1 MVEEKINELRKEFVM
16 IKTFEMKPNF
26 KYLGEKYGLDPRTV
40 KKYYEG
46 YEGKPTTRNKPS
58 MLDDLKGTIKEKLSL
73 NGIKISSLY
82 FYLVNEKDYKGS
94 YSNLTYYIRNDEELK
109 IKHSETVNV
118 RYETEPGED
127 IIGIIKKINI
137 EVNNRTNSTTNMKPI
152 LLYMKEKEY
161 LQPLPSNDVL
171 EYYMN
176 LSKAVKVQNTSLINY
191 KGCEYSVPSKFINK
205 TLKVKERDNKLYI
218 YNNTELVVIHDI
230 SDKKINYKEDH
241 YVEGLKKSMPNKTE
255 EDIEKLAKKNLKLFD
270 EILNNGKKD

>member
-1 MVEEKINELRKEFVM
+1 
-16 IKTFEMKPNF
+16 
-26 KYLGEKYGLDPRTV
+26 
-40 KKYYEG
+40 
-46 YEGKPTTRNKPS
+46 
-58 MLDDLKGTIKEKLSL
+58 
-73 NGIKISSLY
+73 
-82 FYLVNEKDYKGS
+82 
-94 YSNLTYYIRNDEELK
+94 
-109 IKHSETVNV
+109 
-118 RYETEPGED
+118 
-127 IIGIIKKINI
+127 
-137 EVNNRTNSTTNMKPI
+137 MKPI